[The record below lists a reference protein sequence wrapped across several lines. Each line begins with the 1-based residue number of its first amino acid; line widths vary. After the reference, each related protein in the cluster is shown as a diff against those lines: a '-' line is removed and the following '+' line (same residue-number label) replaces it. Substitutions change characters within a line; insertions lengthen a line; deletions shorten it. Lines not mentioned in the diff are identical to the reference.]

1 MILWRKRVMS
11 FLLYLIGF
19 MLIMAGVAWALVLAG
34 IAVLKIAI
42 VCLILLGLAI
52 VSGVVKTRPRDPQ
65 R

>member
-1 MILWRKRVMS
+1 MS

-34 IAVLKIAI
+34 VAVLKIAI